1 MKKILLLALSTQMAQ
16 PVIISESVVRTPD
29 HIMPLS
35 LLAKG
40 YKLASLAKDK
50 QTKALVEIKSHK
62 KTTVD
67 ELYLIRAGDNLV
79 RAAKGQTFYDPVL
92 QKWVKS
98 EHLNSANHLLD
109 EKGKRVAVDSIVH
122 RLGQFPAIEIEVDG
136 SHYLFSDGALTHN
149 DGGASLVAGVIIF
162 VGGVFARW
170 FCGSA
175 FTAAKGKVDRAYD
188 NAIRQQ
194 ESHRVNGKPQ
204 GPTIRRYHNTGARM
218 A

>member
-122 RLGQFPAIEIEVDG
+122 RLGQFSAIEIEVDG
-136 SHYLFSDGALTHN
+136 SHYLYADGVLTHN
-149 DGGASLVAGVIIF
+149 NAGLALGAVIFVAGA
-162 VGGVFARW
+162 FARW
-170 FCGSA
+170 VLGNTFRVGKD
-175 FTAAKGKVDRAYD
+175 AADRAYND
-188 NAIRQQ
+188 AMRQQ
-194 ESHRVNGKPQ
+194 ESRRVNGKPQ